1 MSENHARL
9 FTSAVPGNDPPILLE
24 RMGVTTMARPTI
36 FDRLKMSDVTLP
48 SLQTADNMEPLLL
61 GRLGMMRET
70 IATMKGNYLQ
80 KTMTEE
86 NSLISKRNVS
96 NRWTTLSRYSDPMK
110 SRNSKRSQ
118 ALYQSSTL
126 THPELSKQ
134 RTQLSNTMQ
143 RHSTRFKPSLLQR
156 FGEEILPEMHWN
168 QGKEVPTQRNLAD
181 LSTMTPKLM
190 NLSPKSVET
199 QRD

>member
-1 MSENHARL
+1 M
-9 FTSAVPGNDPPILLE
+9 V
-24 RMGVTTMARPTI
+24 RPTI

-48 SLQTADNMEPLLL
+48 SLQTADDMEPLLL
-61 GRLGMMRET
+61 GRLGMTREIIT
-70 IATMKGNYLQ
+70 TMEGNYLQ
-80 KTMTEE
+80 KMTTEE
-86 NSLISKRNVS
+86 NSPISKRNVS
-96 NRWTTLSRYSDPMK
+96 NRWTTSSRYSDPMK
-110 SRNSKRSQ
+110 SCNSKHSQ

-126 THPELSKQ
+126 THPEPSEQ

-143 RHSTRFKPSLLQR
+143 RHSTRFKPSLLQQ

-168 QGKEVPTQRNLAD
+168 QGKEVPTQWNLAD
-181 LSTMTPKLM
+181 SSTMMPKSM